1 MTLAFFDQEVPDNM
15 KRRMVAA
22 LDKDGDED
30 PPKGALRKDF
40 SNNYLADFVT

>member
-1 MTLAFFDQEVPDNM
+1 
-15 KRRMVAA
+15 MVAT

-40 SNNYLADFVT
+40 SNNCLVEFLTKNTCRFFLTMKMD